1 MMKTGFLTTIHNI
14 DFFLEKSANNNFIV
28 IAETLTEKSRYS
40 FKTEKAVKEFLKD
53 VAKNGL

>member
-28 IAETLTEKSRYS
+28 IAETFTEKNRYS
-40 FKTEKAVKEFLKD
+40 FENENAVKAFLKD